1 MKSPQSSA
9 AELFSV
15 WVTFDPRVEYAVRVS
30 VAVKKSGVGQHD
42 FHSVG
47 SEAVNAVG
55 ECDVYI
61 LCATLLPFV

>member
-30 VAVKKSGVGQHD
+30 VAVKKVESGSTIFIQ
-42 FHSVG
+42 
-47 SEAVNAVG
+47 SEAK
-55 ECDVYI
+55 
-61 LCATLLPFV
+61 L